1 MYSSFVQFTFT
12 YRYVA
17 LLLSVLYNKKDP
29 LWIHIYKTNLH
40 FQQISLSIQFNLLE
54 IMYTAETP
62 CRGAVKSPLNPSWFF
77 IKTTSSFS
85 ACVCVSVIN
94 VTIRSD
100 VSCGGCVVT
109 TTLHCTS
116 HSIINNLLWRQK
128 KCWYFVL
135 VGWLIWCTKIL
146 FLTSYETNVLNR
158 FREEQSPKS

>member
-1 MYSSFVQFTFT
+1 MYSNFVQFTFT
-12 YRYVA
+12 YRSMFMYLCFLVFD
-17 LLLSVLYNKKDP
+17 VTKG
-29 LWIHIYKTNLH
+29 IHLDIYKTNLH
-40 FQQISLSIQFNLLE
+40 FQQICLSIQFNLLE

-100 VSCGGCVVT
+100 VWCGGCVWSP
-109 TTLHCTS
+109 LHCTS

-146 FLTSYETNVLNR
+146 LFNFIKQMFWTDL
-158 FREEQSPKS
+158 EERN